1 MQRFVRPKFNPAEL
15 NNKNLE
21 QQARLVF
28 DWWCDDDDREAY
40 LKSLGT
46 GIGWI
51 ASRAHVQDDPAPPR
65 SQPVPQGHAKV
76 ALIVDPAEV
85 DKALVDTQA
94 YSNIPYAELGGGG
107 FMLAIDPAPAGPGVT
122 DWHGEQRKFASTWL
136 GAFNST
142 QLEKVA
148 ELAVEQAAVVSL
160 AGSQFDLAEYAQQA
174 ALRYFG
180 LLFGFGTA
188 DHPLLEAAAARG
200 YKALQYQ
207 IVGRHFVSDPTIVPQ
222 AQAAMGMLA
231 ARTSSLID
239 EYATLARAPRRPTRP
254 GVTRPSD
261 TWPTGV
267 QPWSELG
274 LSSLGDPLLRTA
286 PAAGGAVFSGQ
297 DLCTIVAGLLVGMVG
312 NVQTAVCL
320 MVQDLMKK
328 EPQQQTLGDVRKLL
342 AKHPPVPFLPRR
354 TLKIVGNVP
363 QDTDCILALRPR
375 QDHEGCPWGQVP
387 KGDAAH
393 ACLGQAFVEPLLV
406 AIVNHVLSLRGLDQ
420 VRDGVTGE
428 VLKPERLWGFGCTRY
443 PLRYR
448 RDKVR
453 TRQPLIV
460 TMPIKA
466 PIAENAARLRAV
478 IRSAAPRIDSV
489 LLGSSMVQVA
499 WFEFLAGDTLLTLH
513 TVYDG
518 DFDSYIL
525 HFAESAGELFD
536 QIFECIEGAPPMP
549 VADYPFEF
557 VETVRRFNRPPA
569 ANYFFSRV

>member
-1 MQRFVRPKFNPAEL
+1 MPRYSRPKFDAADL
-15 NNKNLE
+15 NDKNLE
-21 QQARLVF
+21 QKTRLVF

-46 GIGWI
+46 STGWI

-107 FMLAIDPAPAGPGVT
+107 FMLAMDPVSGGT
-122 DWHGEQRKFASTWL
+122 DWHGEQRKFASAWL
-136 GAFNST
+136 GAFSSA

-160 AGSQFDLAEYAQQA
+160 AGPQFDLADYAQQA

-188 DHPLLEAAAARG
+188 DHLLLEAAAARG

-207 IVGRHFVSDPTIVPQ
+207 IVGRHFVSDPTIIPQ
-222 AQAAMGMLA
+222 AQAAMALLA
-231 ARTSSLID
+231 ARTSSLVD
-239 EYATLARAPRRPTRP
+239 EYATLVRAPRRPTRP
-254 GVTRPSD
+254 GVTKPADR
-261 TWPTGV
+261 WPTGV
-267 QPWSELG
+267 QPWDELG

-286 PAAGGAVFSGQ
+286 PAVGGAVFSGQ

-320 MVQDLMKK
+320 MVQELLRKGNPP
-328 EPQQQTLGDVRKLL
+328 EQTLGNVRKLL

-354 TLKIVGNVP
+354 TLKTTGGDIP
-363 QDTDCILALRPR
+363 QGTDCILAMRPR
-375 QDHEGCPWGQVP
+375 EDHQGCPWGQVA
-387 KGDAAH
+387 KGNAVH

-420 VRDGVTGE
+420 LRDGVTGE

-443 PLRYR
+443 LLRYR

-466 PIAENAARLRAV
+466 PIADNAARLRAV

-549 VADYPFEF
+549 VSDYPFEF
-557 VETVRRFNRPPA
+557 VETIRRFNRPPA